1 MGTPSFAV
9 QPLLSLINNNY
20 EIIACI
26 TQPDRKRGRG
36 NKVTFSDVKKV
47 ALENNILVLQP
58 DNIKKSTWVETIKKL
73 NPNLFITCAYGQI
86 LSKAILD
93 IPKYGCINI
102 HASLLPKYRGAS
114 PIARAI
120 INGDKKTGVTT
131 MLTDVGMDTGDILLK
146 KELDIPIDMTVS
158 DLHNQLSILGSKLI
172 IETLN
177 KLSENKLT
185 PIKQNDKEA
194 SYAPMLKKEDG
205 IINWNEDSITIY
217 NKIRGLNPWPG
228 CYTTLLNK
236 RLKIIAASFEEEVE
250 AFKAPGTIIESS
262 KIKISVAC
270 KKGVLN
276 ILKLKFDN
284 KKEMDVSMCYHN
296 IKSGS
301 VFK

>member
-9 QPLLSLINNNY
+9 QSLLSLINNKY
-20 EIIACI
+20 EIVACI

-36 NKVTFSDVKKV
+36 NQVTFSEIKKI
-47 ALENNILVLQP
+47 ALKNDILVLQP
-58 DNIKKSTWVETIKKL
+58 DNIKKSIWVEKVKEL

-114 PIARAI
+114 PITRAI

-146 KELDIPIDMTVS
+146 KELKIPMDMTLIK
-158 DLHNQLSILGSKLI
+158 LHDQLSILGSELI
-172 IETLN
+172 IDTLEQLN
-177 KLSENKLT
+177 ANNLT
-185 PIKQNDKEA
+185 PIKQNNEEA
-194 SYAPMLKKEDG
+194 TYAPMLKKEDG
-205 IINWNEDSITIY
+205 IIKWNEDCITIY

-236 RLKIIAASFEEEVE
+236 RLKIVLASFENITTD
-250 AFKAPGTIIESS
+250 KLPGTIIESS
-262 KIKISVAC
+262 KTKISVAC
-270 KKGVLN
+270 KVGVLN

-284 KKEMDVSMCYHN
+284 KKEMEVSMCYHN
-296 IKSGS
+296 IKIGS
-301 VFK
+301 VFE

>member
-9 QPLLSLINNNY
+9 QSLLSLINNKY
-20 EIIACI
+20 EIVACI

-36 NKVTFSDVKKV
+36 NQVTFSEIKKI
-47 ALENNILVLQP
+47 ALKNNILVLQP
-58 DNIKKSTWVETIKKL
+58 YNIKKSVWVEKIKEL

-93 IPKYGCINI
+93 IPQYGCINI

-114 PIARAI
+114 PITRAI

-131 MLTDVGMDTGDILLK
+131 MLTDIGMDTGDILLK
-146 KELDIPIDMTVS
+146 KEVKIPMDMTVS
-158 DLHNQLSILGSKLI
+158 TLHDQLSILGSEI
-172 IETLN
+172 IIDTLE
-177 KLSENKLT
+177 KLSTNNLT
-185 PIKQNDKEA
+185 PIKQNNEEA
-194 SYAPMLKKEDG
+194 TYAPMLKKEDG
-205 IINWNEDSITIY
+205 IINWNEDCITIY

-236 RLKIIAASFEEEVE
+236 RLKIVLASFENITTD
-250 AFKAPGTIIESS
+250 KSPGTIIESS

-270 KKGVLN
+270 KVGVLN

-284 KKEMDVSMCYHN
+284 KKEMEVSMCYHN

-301 VFK
+301 VFE